1 MDSIGNLFYGSFWR
15 IEHDAKDEATLVLSN
30 ALEAD
35 DGMEFED
42 LLDDLCEEHNARLA
56 LRADGAT
63 TIYFGR
69 PITNFSEVDNDFDEM
84 ALLRVIDFDRGTLQ
98 SDVKDKVKKT
108 LEEVPYALREH
119 LSSPGFYI
127 AWETN

>member
-1 MDSIGNLFYGSFWR
+1 MHSIGNLFYGSFWR
-15 IEHDAKDEATLVLSN
+15 IENDDRDEATLVLTN

-35 DGMEFED
+35 DGADFED
-42 LLDDLCEEHNARLA
+42 LLDDLCEEHDAHLA

-63 TIYFGR
+63 TIYFGQSVS
-69 PITNFSEVDNDFDEM
+69 NFSEADNDFDEM
-84 ALLRVIDFDRGTLQ
+84 AFLRVIDLDRGVLQ
-98 SDVKDKVKKT
+98 SDVKEKVKGQ
-108 LEEVPYALREH
+108 LQEVPYALREH